1 MHLYTT
7 PLSAASTEVSP
18 TAPRCDNRRV
28 GILLDAGAGRWLM
41 LHSANG
47 ITGLTG
53 HVDSYP
59 NPEQAARALVAD
71 ALDLT
76 LTGLELVATTWRGDH
91 CERLAGSDSPDGHNW
106 HLYRARVD
114 LEALGIAQ
122 LQAVHCYTAEQ
133 LKERASR
140 TALYASLQLSDAEFA
155 ADPGIAPVW
164 VEWLITADV
173 ITMADGE
180 KASID
185 WSTYLTAP
193 AVALPWQQA
202 HPQQPWHRAPAPVLA
217 TRRPVPAHLQ
227 RVDAEGATDLIA
239 EAAAARSELARTDTK
254 AGLLLSVAGTAASVL
269 LGLGVLASGM
279 LPAGRVGLGAAVALL
294 AAAAATVLT
303 VIRPSLP
310 RPGSG
315 TGFTAHA
322 TLDDA
327 EQLLSALA
335 DDPETRRAKDVIRLS
350 QIAAAKY
357 RRLRVATDLMLLAL
371 AVVVVSLP
379 SLL

>member
-1 MHLYTT
+1 MHLHYT
-7 PLSAASTEVSP
+7 PLNAASAAVSP
-18 TAPRCDNRRV
+18 TAARCDNRRV
-28 GILLDAGAGRWLM
+28 GVVLDAGAGRWLM
-41 LHSANG
+41 LPSANG

-53 HVDSYP
+53 HVDFHLT
-59 NPEQAARALVAD
+59 PEEAARALVAD

-76 LTGLELVATTWRGDH
+76 LPGLELVTSTWRGDH
-91 CERLAGSDSPDGHNW
+91 CERLAGNDSPTGHNW
-106 HLYRARVD
+106 YLYRAQVD
-114 LEALGIAQ
+114 IETLGIRQ
-122 LQAVHCYTAEQ
+122 LQALRCYTAEQ

-140 TALYASLQLSDAEFA
+140 TALYASLHLSDAEFA

-173 ITMADGE
+173 ITVNEDE

-185 WSTYLTAP
+185 WATYLTAP
-193 AVALPWQQA
+193 AVALSWQQA
-202 HPQQPWHRAPAPVLA
+202 HPQEPWHRAPSPVSA
-217 TRRPVPAHLQ
+217 TRRPVPAHLE
-227 RVDAEGATDLIA
+227 RVDAEGAADLVA

-254 AGLLLSVAGTAASVL
+254 AGLLLGFAGTAFSVL
-269 LGLGVLASGM
+269 AALGVLASG
-279 LPAGRVGLGAAVALL
+279 LPPAGRVGLGAAVALL

-315 TGFTAHA
+315 TGFIAHA
-322 TLDDA
+322 EVADA
-327 EQLLSALA
+327 EELLAVLA
-335 DDPETRRAKDVIRLS
+335 EDPETRRAQDVIRLS

-357 RRLRVATDLMLLAL
+357 RGLRAATNLMLLAL